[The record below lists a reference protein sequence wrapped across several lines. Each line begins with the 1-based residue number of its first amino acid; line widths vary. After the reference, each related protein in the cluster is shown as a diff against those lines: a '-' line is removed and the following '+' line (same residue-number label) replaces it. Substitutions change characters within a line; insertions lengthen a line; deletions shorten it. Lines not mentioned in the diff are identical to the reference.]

1 MPSNPN
7 PNCSHPCHPVRISD
21 VAPVSTQFCLRAH
34 LGTRRLTLL
43 NTQTPRY
50 KPSNI
55 ITPKTQPHTL
65 DTIDR
70 GQVSNATSSRRH
82 LLANAYT
89 IEMFL
94 ADISEA
100 GNATTVDDAIAAL
113 YAAGHNATIS
123 EEVALTLLAAVDGID
138 NATLATLTV
147 EATAGV

>member
-1 MPSNPN
+1 
-7 PNCSHPCHPVRISD
+7 
-21 VAPVSTQFCLRAH
+21 
-34 LGTRRLTLL
+34 
-43 NTQTPRY
+43 
-50 KPSNI
+50 
-55 ITPKTQPHTL
+55 
-65 DTIDR
+65 
-70 GQVSNATSSRRH
+70 VSNATSSRRH